1 MKYLRKIKKNNT
13 TYLSLIKKQQ
23 LSTNCDLIG
32 RRVRVPQCYTEVE
45 DDGDGFTFGATII
58 SGNLHSV
65 CIIYDYTFERECRPI
80 WLVRKWLEP
89 ETDSITS
96 ILDNISINQL

>member
-1 MKYLRKIKKNNT
+1 MKYLRKVKKNNT
-13 TYLSLIKKQQ
+13 TYLSLIKKQI
-23 LSTNCDLIG
+23 NCDLIG
-32 RRVRVPQCYTEVE
+32 CRVRVPQCYTEVE

-65 CIIYDYTFERECRPI
+65 CIIYDYTLEREWRPI

-89 ETDSITS
+89 ETNSITN
-96 ILDNISINQL
+96 ILHNISIN

>member
-1 MKYLRKIKKNNT
+1 MKYLQKVKKNNT
-13 TYLSLIKKQQ
+13 IHFNLIKKHK
-23 LSTNCDLIG
+23 LYTNCDIIG

-58 SGNLHSV
+58 SRNLNTVS
-65 CIIYDYTFERECRPI
+65 IIYDYTLERECRPI
-80 WLVRKWLEP
+80 WLVQKWLEP

-96 ILDNISINQL
+96 ILDNINI

>member
-1 MKYLRKIKKNNT
+1 MKYLRKVKKNNT
-13 TYLSLIKKQQ
+13 IHFTLIKKQQ
-23 LSTNCDLIG
+23 LSTNYHLIG

-45 DDGDGFTFGATII
+45 DNGDGFAFGATII

-65 CIIYDYTFERECRPI
+65 CIIYDYTLERECRPI

-96 ILDNISINQL
+96 ILDNISIN

>member
-1 MKYLRKIKKNNT
+1 MKYLRKVKKNNT
-13 TYLSLIKKQQ
+13 IHLSLIRKQI
-23 LSTNCDLIG
+23 NCDLIG
-32 RRVRVPQCYTEVE
+32 RRVCVPQCYTEVE
-45 DDGDGFTFGATII
+45 DNGDGFTFGATII

-96 ILDNISINQL
+96 ILDNISIN

>member
-1 MKYLRKIKKNNT
+1 MKYLRKVKKNNT
-13 TYLSLIKKQQ
+13 TYLSLIKKQI
-23 LSTNCDLIG
+23 NCDIIG

-65 CIIYDYTFERECRPI
+65 CIIYDYTFEREYRPI

-96 ILDNISINQL
+96 ILDNISINKL

>member
-1 MKYLRKIKKNNT
+1 MKYLRKVKKNNNKH
-13 TYLSLIKKQQ
+13 LGLIKKQI
-23 LSTNCDLIG
+23 NCDLIG
-32 RRVRVPQCYTEVE
+32 CRVRVPQCYTEVE

-89 ETDSITS
+89 ETISITS
-96 ILDNISINQL
+96 ILDNISIN

>member
-1 MKYLRKIKKNNT
+1 MKYLRKVKKNNT
-13 TYLSLIKKQQ
+13 THFTLIKKQQ
-23 LSTNCDLIG
+23 LSTNYHLIG

-45 DDGDGFTFGATII
+45 DNGDGFAFGATII

-65 CIIYDYTFERECRPI
+65 CIIYDYTLERECRPI
-80 WLVRKWLEP
+80 SLVRKWLEP

-96 ILDNISINQL
+96 ILDNITIN